1 MLNTAQQVKP
11 VQYLGHGVG
20 TGGLQRH
27 SMGDQ
32 YPYTVVGTQAHADAP
47 TQWYVMD
54 CRTGKRGELRK
65 TQHECNMDIASLR
78 IRNMMH
84 S

>member
-1 MLNTAQQVKP
+1 MSQA
-11 VQYLGHGVG
+11 QYLGHGAG

-27 SMGDQ
+27 SIGDE
-32 YPYTVVGTQAHADAP
+32 YPYTVVAVMHHADAP
-47 TQWYVMD
+47 VRWLAMD
-54 CRTGKRGELRK
+54 TRTGNVSREFATHKEASI
-65 TQHECNMDIASLR
+65 EIASLK

>member
-1 MLNTAQQVKP
+1 MSASE
-11 VQYLGHGVG
+11 YLGHGAG

-27 SMGDQ
+27 SIGDA
-32 YPYTVVGTQAHADAP
+32 YPYTVIARQNGPYGALRWRVL
-47 TQWYVMD
+47 D
-54 CRTGKRGELRK
+54 CRNGQESDDLPTHRAAEIEISRLK
-65 TQHECNMDIASLR
+65 